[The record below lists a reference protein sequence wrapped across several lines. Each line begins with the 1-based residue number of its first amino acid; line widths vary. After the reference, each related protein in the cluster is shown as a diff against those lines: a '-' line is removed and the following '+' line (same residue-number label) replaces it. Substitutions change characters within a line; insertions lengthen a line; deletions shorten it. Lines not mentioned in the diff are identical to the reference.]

1 MTQSSGALAGIRVVD
16 LSRILGG
23 PFCAQILADH
33 GADVIKVEPPTGD
46 DTRAWGPPFQDGLSA
61 YFAGANRNKRSI
73 AIDMNKSAGR
83 DIVLR
88 LLETADVVIH
98 NFKSGTLEKW
108 GMGYDDVLSKRF
120 PRLILCHVTG
130 FGNDGPFG
138 GRLGYDAAIQA
149 MSGLMSINGN
159 PKDGPTRVGIPLVD
173 LSTGMFAS
181 TAVLAAIIERSRSG
195 LGQAIE
201 VPLFDTA
208 LAILHP
214 HAANAMMADKIPVA
228 TGNGHPNIV
237 PYDMFPTK
245 TQPLYLAVGNNGQF
259 AKLCSVLGMPEMA
272 EDARYK
278 DNSDRIANRD
288 TVTAILRA
296 RLQDEDA
303 EDLEQRLQDA
313 GVPCGVARTVT
324 DALEHPH
331 TQHRKMVVKKGGY
344 RGVGIPAALSRTP
357 GTVRRVPPQFAE
369 HTTEVLVEAG
379 YSKEEVAALVG
390 SNVVQ
395 QPKRSTNPIN

>member
-1 MTQSSGALAGIRVVD
+1 MSKTSGALAGIRVVD

-23 PFCAQILADH
+23 PLCAQILGDH

-46 DTRAWGPPFQDGLSA
+46 DTRAWGPPFQNGLSA

-73 AIDMNKSAGR
+73 AIDMSGEEGR
-83 DIVLR
+83 EIVMR
-88 LLETADVVIH
+88 LLEEADVLVH

-108 GMGYDDVLSKRF
+108 GMGYEAVLSKRF
-120 PRLILCHVTG
+120 PKLILCHVTG

-149 MSGLMSINGN
+149 MSGLMSINGD
-159 PKDGPTRVGIPLVD
+159 PKDGPTRIGIPIVD
-173 LSTGMFAS
+173 ISTGLFAS
-181 TAVLAAIIERSRSG
+181 NAVLAAIIERSRSG

-214 HAANAMMADKIPVA
+214 HAANSMMSDKVPVA

-237 PYDMFPTK
+237 PYDMFATR
-245 TQPLYLAVGNNGQF
+245 TNSIYLAVGNNGQF
-259 AKLCSVLGMPEMA
+259 AKLCSVLGIPTMA

-278 DNSDRIANRD
+278 DNADRIANREA
-288 TVTAILRA
+288 VTAILAA
-296 RLQDEDA
+296 RLEDEDA
-303 EDLEQRLQDA
+303 EDVEQRLQDA

-324 DALEHPH
+324 EALAHPH
-331 TQHRKMVVKKGGY
+331 TVHRGMVIKMGAYKGT
-344 RGVGIPAALSRTP
+344 GIPAALSRTP
-357 GTVRRVPPQFAE
+357 GSVRSVPPQFAE
-369 HTTEVLVEAG
+369 HTVEVLQEAG
-379 YSKEEVAALVG
+379 YSQDAIAG
-390 SNVVQ
+390 FVQ
-395 QPKRSTNPIN
+395 SGTVKKSKV